1 MTTTSLNRGRR
12 AFLGT
17 SAAASAGLLLRSL
30 ATGIPPALLLAPHK
44 AEAQRA
50 NVRAQTLILSVSS
63 AGDPVNINCPGSYLG
78 NAPGSFRNNPLL
90 PTSQGVFGGQ
100 RVRTAQPWAA
110 LPQAL
115 RRRLAFFHLK
125 TFAAAHTEF
134 DQTMTLRGA
143 VKTSAGNGSEMF
155 ASMAAQVNASRLGT
169 TQQEPFILSSGRI
182 SYEGQPI
189 QPTSPTALKSLFTGT
204 EGVLGDLRPLRDQT
218 LDRLYAGMRA
228 NGTQPQMNFLE
239 RFIRGRDQARELGN
253 SMGQLLQRI
262 PVDGDEP
269 NSVEDQVVTACALA
283 RLGVSPVIVIQI
295 PFGRDN
301 HQDSTLETE
310 DAETRRG
317 VASLQLMWNEL
328 NQLNLRDEV
337 TFGMLNVFGRNF
349 HTNSRGGRDH
359 NRHHGVMVAFGR
371 HINGGVYGGVTGQ
384 GHCRNINPQD
394 GRAVNNGGISAD
406 ATMASA
412 GRSLAAALGHT
423 NAEINQRIQG
433 GRILSPFINA

>member
-1 MTTTSLNRGRR
+1 MKKTSIDQGRR

-17 SAAASAGLLLRSL
+17 SATAGAGLLLRSL

-44 AEAQRA
+44 AQAQRA
-50 NVRAQTLILSVSS
+50 GVQPQTLILSVSA

-78 NAPGSFRNNPLL
+78 SAPRSFQNNPIL
-90 PTSQGVFGGQ
+90 PVVQGQFGGR

-110 LPQAL
+110 LPGAL
-115 RRRLAFFHLK
+115 RQRLAFFHLK
-125 TFAAAHTEF
+125 TFAAAHSEF

-143 VKTSAGNGSEMF
+143 VKTAAGNGAEMF
-155 ASMAAQVNASRLGT
+155 ASMAAQVNAARLGT
-169 TQQEPFILSSGRI
+169 TQEEPFILSRGRI

-189 QPTSPTALKSLFTGT
+189 QQTRPTELKSLFTGT
-204 EGVLGDLRPLRDQT
+204 NGVLSDLRPLRDDT

-228 NGTQPQMNFLE
+228 NGTRSQMDFLE
-239 RFIRGRDQARELGN
+239 RFVRGRDQARDLGN
-253 SMGQLLQRI
+253 NLGQLLDRI
-262 PVDGDEP
+262 PLNNDQQ
-269 NSVEDQVVTACALA
+269 NSIEDQVIAACALA
-283 RLGVSPVIVIQI
+283 HLRVSPVIVIQI

-301 HQDSTLETE
+301 HQDSTLEIE

-317 VASLQLMWNEL
+317 VASLELMWNEL
-328 NQLNLRDEV
+328 NRLDLRNEV
-337 TFGMLNVFGRNF
+337 TFAMLNVFGRNF

-371 HINGGVYGGVTGQ
+371 HINGGVYGGVTGE
-384 GHCRNINPQD
+384 GRCRNIRPRD
-394 GRAVNNGGISAD
+394 GRPVNNGGISAD
-406 ATMASA
+406 DTLASA

-433 GRILSPFINA
+433 GQILNPFLNA